1 MSTQATA
8 LKQADQQTG
17 ADPASLFS
25 PYQLGDL
32 ALSNRFVMSPMTR
45 SRARPRWP
53 GGLPFP

>member
-25 PYQLGDL
+25 PYQL
-32 ALSNRFVMSPMTR
+32 
-45 SRARPRWP
+45 SR
-53 GGLPFP
+53 